1 MSEGFLHEASEGEAQ
16 KNAQLNFGPPV
27 RLRQIREASGLHIA
41 ALAASLKVPVRK
53 LEALEAGRYDE
64 LPDLTF
70 ARALASSACRQLK
83 ADPGPVLEEI
93 PSAHMPQ
100 LGDSQQAI
108 NAPFKGDP
116 GVVAS
121 DATGLLRR
129 PAVLIALLVLL
140 AAAGVALLP
149 AWKDM
154 PGRAAVDSLSSWVT
168 GSSTAVMPSE
178 DAPGMVSVPLAVPS
192 LPGTVEEPVSAAL
205 PAATA
210 LTREITLP
218 ADVQEE
224 APVEVEKEAAP
235 AKAGAGLLSLEAT
248 GDSWVEVIDG
258 AGKVQIQRVL
268 KKGDVISFSTTPPY
282 SVVLGR
288 TDSVKVSVRGKDFGT
303 EPFARNGVARFE
315 VK

>member
-1 MSEGFLHEASEGEAQ
+1 MSEGSMHEASAGDSQE
-16 KNAQLNFGPPV
+16 NAQLNYGPPV

-53 LEALEAGRYDE
+53 LEALEEGRYDE

-83 ADPGPVLEEI
+83 ADPGPVLAEI

-116 GVVAS
+116 GVAAS
-121 DATGLLRR
+121 DSTGWFRR

-140 AAAGVALLP
+140 AATGLALLP

-154 PGRAAVDSLSSWVT
+154 PGQGALSSLMSWFS
-168 GSSTAVMPSE
+168 GSSPAVVSSE
-178 DAPGMVSVPLAVPS
+178 DPPGMVSVPLVIPEVSGAVDTPAA
-192 LPGTVEEPVSAAL
+192 AAL

-210 LTREITLP
+210 LSREITLP

-224 APVEVEKEAAP
+224 AAVEAEKEAAP
-235 AKAGAGLLSLEAT
+235 AKSGAGLLSLEAT

-288 TDSVKVSVRGKDFGT
+288 TDSVKVSVRGNAFDT
-303 EPFARNGVARFE
+303 APFARNSVARFE

>member
-1 MSEGFLHEASEGEAQ
+1 
-16 KNAQLNFGPPV
+16 
-27 RLRQIREASGLHIA
+27 
-41 ALAASLKVPVRK
+41 VPVRK

-83 ADPGPVLEEI
+83 ADPAPVLAEI
-93 PSAHMPQ
+93 PSGHMPQ

-121 DATGLLRR
+121 ESSGWFRR
-129 PAVLIALLVLL
+129 PAVLMALLVLL
-140 AAAGVALLP
+140 AALGLAVVPAVKDWPGQGVFTAITSWFQNTPTSVLP
-149 AWKDM
+149 A
-154 PGRAAVDSLSSWVT
+154 
-168 GSSTAVMPSE
+168 E
-178 DAPGMVSVPLAVPS
+178 DAPTMVSVPLNTSSVGAPADVPATGDAAVAS
-192 LPGTVEEPVSAAL
+192 T
-205 PAATA
+205 

-218 ADVQEE
+218 ADVREE
-224 APVEVEKEAAP
+224 VPAEPARDAAAP
-235 AKAGAGLLSLEAT
+235 TAGAGLLSLEAT

-268 KKGDVISFSTTPPY
+268 KKGDVVSFSAAPPY

-288 TDSVKVSVRGKDFGT
+288 TDSVNVSVRGQAFDT
-303 EPFARNGVARFE
+303 APFARNSVARFQ

>member
-1 MSEGFLHEASEGEAQ
+1 MSEGLLHEASAGDSQE
-16 KNAQLNFGPPV
+16 NVQLTFGPPV

-83 ADPGPVLEEI
+83 ADPGPVLAEI

-121 DATGLLRR
+121 DSAGLLRR
-129 PAVLIALLVLL
+129 PSVLIALLVLL
-140 AAAGVALLP
+140 AAAGLALLP
-149 AWKDM
+149 DWKDM
-154 PGRAAVDSLSSWVT
+154 PGRDALNSLTSWVT
-168 GSSTAVMPSE
+168 GGSTGVLPDE
-178 DAPGMVSVPLAVPS
+178 DAPGMVSVPLVIPD
-192 LPGTVEEPVSAAL
+192 LPVAEDAPVSTAL

-218 ADVQEE
+218 ADVQEAEPVGAVSE
-224 APVEVEKEAAP
+224 ATP
-235 AKAGAGLLSLEAT
+235 ASPGAGLLSLEAT

-268 KKGDVISFSTTPPY
+268 KKGDVISFSATPPY

-288 TDSVKVSVRGKDFGT
+288 TDSVKVSVRGRDFDT
-303 EPFARNGVARFE
+303 APFARNSVARFE

>member
-1 MSEGFLHEASEGEAQ
+1 
-16 KNAQLNFGPPV
+16 
-27 RLRQIREASGLHIA
+27 
-41 ALAASLKVPVRK
+41 VRK

-83 ADPGPVLEEI
+83 ADPGPVLAEI

-116 GVVAS
+116 GVAAS
-121 DATGLLRR
+121 DSTGWFRR

-140 AAAGVALLP
+140 AATGLALLP

-154 PGRAAVDSLSSWVT
+154 PGQGALSSLMSWFT
-168 GSSTAVMPSE
+168 GSSPAVLSSE
-178 DAPGMVSVPLAVPS
+178 DPPGMVSVPLVIPEVSGAVD
-192 LPGTVEEPVSAAL
+192 TPVAAAAAL
-205 PAATA
+205 S
-210 LTREITLP
+210 REITLP

-224 APVEVEKEAAP
+224 AVVEAENEAAP
-235 AKAGAGLLSLEAT
+235 AKPGAGLLSLEAT

-288 TDSVKVSVRGKDFGT
+288 TDSVKVLVRGRDFDT
-303 EPFARNGVARFE
+303 APFARNSVARFE